1 MQKRHIRLKEY
12 PPGHDQWATPS
23 AEYRSRTDGTLE
35 PGPFRV
41 RSDGN
46 GFIMT
51 GNNPPA
57 SAKPVVFLGDSFV
70 ESIYAAEEERFVSS
84 TERDLRGAG
93 LDVRFLNGGYSGSTT
108 LQLLNVILNKVYP
121 TIGPGGTV
129 ILFGPHSDRDYLYK
143 QGSYWSDTPRGATIL
158 PVGGP
163 GHEDIARGMTSA
175 EMVLRLLISTTEQ
188 LGLRLVLATGP
199 YRMGDYDADPIFKV
213 NYHGRRDWYDRGM
226 MRRRHWTSL
235 IENVATQTGTP
246 FINAESFIAGDSSCF
261 FDELHLNTKGNH
273 RFAEQLAPSLHR
285 ILQP

>member
-23 AEYRSRTDGTLE
+23 AEYLARTDGTLE

-41 RSDGN
+41 RSDHD

-51 GNNPPA
+51 GNNPPVT
-57 SAKPVVFLGDSFV
+57 AKPVVFLGDSFV
-70 ESIYAAEEERFVSS
+70 ESIYAAEDERFVSS
-84 TERDLRGAG
+84 TERALRGAG

-121 TIGPGGTV
+121 TVGPGGTV
-129 ILFGPHSDRDYLYK
+129 VVFCPHSDRDYLYK

-158 PVGGP
+158 PPGNP
-163 GHEDIARGMTSA
+163 GHADIPRGMASA
-175 EMVLRLLISTTEQ
+175 EMVLTLLVSTSQQ

-199 YRMGDYDADPIFKV
+199 YRTGDYETDPIFKV

-226 MRRRHWTSL
+226 MRRRHWSSL
-235 IENVATQTGTP
+235 IEDVAMKTGTP
-246 FINAESFIAGDSSCF
+246 FINGAGFIEGDSSCF

-273 RFAEQLAPSLHR
+273 RFAASLAPALHG
-285 ILQP
+285 ILQA